1 MTASARAGAA
11 GRDAR
16 AGRDLLIRYGGTFPD
31 FLVESAEGSWLTTE
45 DGRRIL
51 DFTSGQMCAT
61 LGHGHPA
68 LLAAMREAGDRAV
81 HLFSG
86 FLSRDVTEL
95 ARELM
100 AVLPAP
106 LARAMFLS
114 TGGEANEAALRLAK
128 LHTGGHEVLAFA
140 GSWHGMTAGAQSST
154 YSAGRRGYG
163 PGLPGTMA
171 LPTPNPYRCP
181 IAHCRDRCDLTC
193 LHAGV
198 ALADAQSVGA
208 GAAAIVE
215 PILSAG
221 GIVPLPEG
229 YLARLAELCDERGML
244 LIADESQTALGRVG
258 TLFAFEQHDVVPDFV
273 TLSKTL
279 GGGLP
284 LSATV
289 TTAAIEEDAFEK
301 GFLHVTSHVSDPLP
315 AAVGRAVLETVLTE
329 DLAARAVTTGAR
341 LRAGLEALQA
351 RHEPV
356 GDVRGVGLMLGVD
369 LVRDRDTREP
379 DERFG
384 SAVTERCLE
393 LGLSVNLIKFA
404 GLGSVLRIAPPLNIS
419 DADVDLGLEILD
431 RALEDVTQRVV

>member
-1 MTASARAGAA
+1 M
-11 GRDAR
+11 
-16 AGRDLLIRYGGTFPD
+16 
-31 FLVESAEGSWLTTE
+31 
-45 DGRRIL
+45 
-51 DFTSGQMCAT
+51 
-61 LGHGHPA
+61 
-68 LLAAMREAGDRAV
+68 
-81 HLFSG
+81 
-86 FLSRDVTEL
+86 
-95 ARELM
+95 
-100 AVLPAP
+100 
-106 LARAMFLS
+106 
-114 TGGEANEAALRLAK
+114 
-128 LHTGGHEVLAFA
+128 
-140 GSWHGMTAGAQSST
+140 
-154 YSAGRRGYG
+154 
-163 PGLPGTMA
+163 
-171 LPTPNPYRCP
+171 
-181 IAHCRDRCDLTC
+181 
-193 LHAGV
+193 
-198 ALADAQSVGA
+198 
-208 GAAAIVE
+208 
-215 PILSAG
+215 
-221 GIVPLPEG
+221 
-229 YLARLAELCDERGML
+229 
-244 LIADESQTALGRVG
+244 
-258 TLFAFEQHDVVPDFV
+258 PDFV

-419 DADVDLGLEILD
+419 ERDLDLGVEILD
-431 RALEDVTQRVV
+431 QALEDVTQRVV